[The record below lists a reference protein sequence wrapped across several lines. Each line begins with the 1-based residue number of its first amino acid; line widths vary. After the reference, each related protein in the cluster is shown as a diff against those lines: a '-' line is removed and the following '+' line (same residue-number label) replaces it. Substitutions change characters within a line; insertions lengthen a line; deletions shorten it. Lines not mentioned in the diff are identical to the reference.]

1 LMEELNFIFVLK
13 WEVVTGRCCGGFGLV
28 FWHAWCL
35 GGLAD
40 YSLCLWSIY
49 YQAAAE
55 QCLLGFVRRPA
66 NDWMKQEGSR
76 NRRKQLAAA
85 GKQFL
90 HLHAIMWN
98 WICVPVSPSMVCCG
112 VIVELFAL

>member
-1 LMEELNFIFVLK
+1 MIHLLSGSRAVL
-13 WEVVTGRCCGGFGLV
+13 
-28 FWHAWCL
+28 AW
-35 GGLAD
+35 
-40 YSLCLWSIY
+40 
-49 YQAAAE
+49 
-55 QCLLGFVRRPA
+55 FVRRPA

-85 GKQFL
+85 SKQFL